1 MTLLSRLSPAPR
13 LYFETAGGVEEP
25 PPRRGRRYWIVAR
38 SLCRF
43 LAVPLLPEA
52 PTARQL
58 EAIELEIKRSSPFS
72 ETGSYFHLGREV
84 ASVWIWDQAAT
95 RAAAAAVGA
104 DLARL
109 RILPEP
115 AMHPGGDDGVRLVA
129 SLDGVEG
136 QNWAG
141 GSLTASRWWRTIP
154 DARSWMLFQQGASV
168 HPDRI
173 GRAIPN
179 PQRLPWLQR
188 PRTQRS
194 RRLSFSLAETDL
206 RLVAA
211 ALAAA
216 IVIAYGYQGSQ
227 WLRLRADTAALAAE
241 IKGRSN
247 AVEPLLAWRTR
258 ALDNLA
264 SIQALRELDRYPSQ
278 LALMARIAEVLPRE
292 EARLTG
298 WLYDRGQLDVELAAD
313 QPLDVV
319 KLVRSLESV
328 ERFKAV
334 AAERTGSHN
343 DLRLR
348 ITIDPL

>member
-43 LAVPLLPEA
+43 LTVPLLPEA

-95 RAAAAAVGA
+95 RTAAAAVGA

-115 AMHPGGDDGVRLVA
+115 AMHPGGEDGVRLVA
-129 SLDGVEG
+129 CLEGVEG

-141 GSLTASRWWRTIP
+141 GSLTASRWWRALP
-154 DARSWMLFQQGASV
+154 DARAWMLFQQGASV
-168 HPDRI
+168 HPERI

-216 IVIAYGYQGSQ
+216 IVIAYGYQGSE

-241 IKGRSN
+241 IKGRSA
-247 AVEPLLAWRTR
+247 AVEPLLAWRMRQITATITAQPSET
-258 ALDNLA
+258 AL
-264 SIQALRELDRYPSQ
+264 IALL
-278 LALMARIAEVLPRE
+278 ARIDKAPHLGVIDRLNVRQLPGPMLEMVLVSYARIGAKAET
-292 EARLTG
+292 A
-298 WLYDRGQLDVELAAD
+298 GQGASE
-313 QPLDVV
+313 
-319 KLVRSLESV
+319 
-328 ERFKAV
+328 
-334 AAERTGSHN
+334 
-343 DLRLR
+343 
-348 ITIDPL
+348 